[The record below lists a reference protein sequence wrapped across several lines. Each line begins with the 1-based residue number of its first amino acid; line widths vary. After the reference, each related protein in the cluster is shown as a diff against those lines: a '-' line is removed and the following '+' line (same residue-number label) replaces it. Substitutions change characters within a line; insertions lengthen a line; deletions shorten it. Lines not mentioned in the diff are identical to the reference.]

1 MGRDGQGCN
10 RLSGCRA
17 RTGGCCSRR
26 RKREE
31 SEKVASWLPGGKQR
45 QRIRGRISHLEK
57 KQSWQSLQ
65 IRRRGL
71 KSREKIEAIN
81 GRGQKRSH
89 PRFDRDLHAST
100 CLRLRRALKIPM

>member
-31 SEKVASWLPGGKQR
+31 SEKVAFWLPDGKQR

-57 KQSWQSLQ
+57 KQSTQSLQ

-71 KSREKIEAIN
+71 KSGEKTERIN
-81 GRGQKRSH
+81 
-89 PRFDRDLHAST
+89 
-100 CLRLRRALKIPM
+100 RLRPVRRGLDWKLRSPPMPRRSQRRSQV